1 MMVKTLNT
9 RKQGFHNDLLSDI
22 PLSIKYNEKKEDVL
36 H

>member
-22 PLSIKYNEKKEDVL
+22 SLSIKYNEKKDVL